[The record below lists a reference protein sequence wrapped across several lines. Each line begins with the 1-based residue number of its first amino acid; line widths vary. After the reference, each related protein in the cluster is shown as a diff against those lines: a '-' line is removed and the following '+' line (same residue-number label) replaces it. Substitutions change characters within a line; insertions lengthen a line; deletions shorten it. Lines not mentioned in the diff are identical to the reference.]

1 MASSIAAG
9 NSRSVRSASTRASAS
24 HTNRPRRPRDRH
36 ALALESIRHFLKARS
51 TYDVLPVSF
60 RLIVLDTQLV
70 VGPALDVISVKPGF
84 AGMLTVNDIIHLI
97 QYYYHH
103 SSYETAKAEVESF
116 RLEGLRDIE
125 AKLAVPPPPLLSCH
139 PLRPLFEACQLLMK
153 THARRLP
160 LLDHDEQT
168 GIETVV
174 SVLTQYRVLKFIA
187 MNCRETASLHRSL
200 RYLDLGTFVA
210 SVKTGP
216 ASLSTSLPNPTPGP
230 TSIPR
235 TTSPSSPSTN
245 PHHPLYTATLN
256 TTVFDVVHMFSEH
269 GISAVPILDEEGY
282 AVDMYESVD
291 VITLV
296 RSGAYQSLDL
306 TIRQA
311 LERRPADFPG
321 VYACSPEDSVANIF
335 ALLRKKRVH
344 RLLIVEPDEEPED
357 AAPLPTR
364 GRLVG
369 ILALSDLLRHII
381 GMDATADTSLG
392 SSAVADETVVETPM
406 MEHMPSLAASAER
419 VKREGAEVKEGQE
432 DDGMEP

>member
-1 MASSIAAG
+1 
-9 NSRSVRSASTRASAS
+9 
-24 HTNRPRRPRDRH
+24 
-36 ALALESIRHFLKARS
+36 
-51 TYDVLPVSF
+51 
-60 RLIVLDTQLV
+60 
-70 VGPALDVISVKPGF
+70 
-84 AGMLTVNDIIHLI
+84 
-97 QYYYHH
+97 
-103 SSYETAKAEVESF
+103 
-116 RLEGLRDIE
+116 
-125 AKLAVPPPPLLSCH
+125 
-139 PLRPLFEACQLLMK
+139 
-153 THARRLP
+153 
-160 LLDHDEQT
+160 
-168 GIETVV
+168 
-174 SVLTQYRVLKFIA
+174 
-187 MNCRETASLHRSL
+187 
-200 RYLDLGTFVA
+200 
-210 SVKTGP
+210 
-216 ASLSTSLPNPTPGP
+216 
-230 TSIPR
+230 
-235 TTSPSSPSTN
+235 
-245 PHHPLYTATLN
+245 
-256 TTVFDVVHMFSEH
+256 MFSEH

-344 RLLIVEPDEEPED
+344 RLLIVEPDEEQED
-357 AAPLPTR
+357 AAPLPTSSLALEEELEKSGPRLRRR

-381 GMDATADTSLG
+381 GMDVKSSFGTPNEAGSGARRRKSSEDAGATLAGAGVAPLPPTAEATADTSLG

-419 VKREGAEVKEGQE
+419 VRREGAEVKEGQE